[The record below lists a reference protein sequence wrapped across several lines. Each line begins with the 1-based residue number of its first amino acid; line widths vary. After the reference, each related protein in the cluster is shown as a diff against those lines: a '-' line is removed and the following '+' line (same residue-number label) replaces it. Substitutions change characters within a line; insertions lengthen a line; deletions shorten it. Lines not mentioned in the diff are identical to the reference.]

1 MVQRGYIILI
11 VGTVLLISGIVISIL
26 WAVPFAGTIIRE
38 NTILSGVSIRPAGSV
53 NASTQV
59 IDTSRPVSLA
69 IHVER
74 SNNSTTGGEIPNSIL
89 RETVRNPTGII
100 MTSNEF
106 TKQIFTT
113 FKPDITGKY
122 TVTIYNLGNSPVSI
136 SVLAGNLPFVGAN
149 NQVNFNSLSGII
161 AGVILTIAGIIVLI
175 AGVIVL
181 ILDSRRIRPTTE
193 TILPSSSATTNTETE
208 TIVLARW
215 IDRFIAWLIDFIIV
229 SIGLGIIFAAISLP
243 FWITFPHW
251 FENTNMNMGFRS
263 LSVPWP
269 PYIISSLVFMA
280 YWTYFESTFGQ
291 SIGKKLLHLKTTD
304 LAGKGIDAKTAV
316 TESFGK
322 AFLLPLDV
330 ILGWIFT
337 NDRRQRIFNRASS
350 TIVIKIKEG
359 RENDTSKNVTYLKD

>member
-1 MVQRGYIILI
+1 MQRGYIILI
-11 VGTVLLISGIVISIL
+11 VGAVLLILGIVISIL

-69 IHVER
+69 IHLER
-74 SNNSTTGGEIPNSIL
+74 NNSTTGGQIPNNIL
-89 RETVRNPTGII
+89 RETVRNPNGVI

-122 TVTIYNLGNSPVSI
+122 IVTIYNSGNSPVRI
-136 SVLAGNLPFVGAN
+136 GVLAGNLPFIGAN
-149 NQVNFNSLSGII
+149 NKVNFNSLSGII
-161 AGVILTIAGIIVLI
+161 AGIILTIAGIIVLI

-181 ILDSRRIRPTTE
+181 ILDRRRIRPTTQ
-193 TILPSSSATTNTETE
+193 TTLSSSPSTPTDTE

-215 IDRFIAWLIDFIIV
+215 VDRFIAWLIDFIIV
-229 SIGLGIIFAAISLP
+229 SMGLGILFAVLS
-243 FWITFPHW
+243 FPYW
-251 FENTNMNMGFRS
+251 FDNTNMNMAYRS
-263 LSVPWP
+263 IGPFN
-269 PYIISSLVFMA
+269 YIISSLVFMA
-280 YWTYFESTFGQ
+280 YWTYFESTTRQ
-291 SIGKKLLHLKTTD
+291 SIGKKLLHLKTTN
-304 LAGKGIDAKTAV
+304 LGGKNIDAKTAII
-316 TESFGK
+316 ESFGK

-337 NDRRQRIFNRASS
+337 NNKRQRIFNRASN
-350 TIVIKIKEG
+350 TIVIKIKE
-359 RENDTSKNVTYLKD
+359 NNTVSTNVTYLKD

>member
-1 MVQRGYIILI
+1 MQRGYSILI
-11 VGTVLLISGIVISIL
+11 AGAVLLISGIVISIL

-69 IHVER
+69 IHLER
-74 SNNSTTGGEIPNSIL
+74 NNSTTGGQIPNNIL
-89 RETVRNPTGII
+89 RETVRNPNGVI

-122 TVTIYNLGNSPVSI
+122 IVTIYNSGNSPVRI
-136 SVLAGNLPFVGAN
+136 GVLAGNLPFIGAN
-149 NQVNFNSLSGII
+149 NKVNFNSLSGII
-161 AGVILTIAGIIVLI
+161 AGIILTIAGIIVLI

-181 ILDSRRIRPTTE
+181 ILDRRRIRPTTQ
-193 TILPSSSATTNTETE
+193 TTLSSSPSTPTDTE

-215 IDRFIAWLIDFIIV
+215 VDRFIAWLIDFIIV
-229 SIGLGIIFAAISLP
+229 SMGLGILFAVLS
-243 FWITFPHW
+243 FPYW
-251 FENTNMNMGFRS
+251 FDNTNMNMAYRS
-263 LSVPWP
+263 IGPFN
-269 PYIISSLVFMA
+269 YIISSLVFMA
-280 YWTYFESTFGQ
+280 YWTYFESTTRQ
-291 SIGKKLLHLKTTD
+291 SIGKKLLHLKTTN
-304 LAGKGIDAKTAV
+304 LGGKNIDAKTAII
-316 TESFGK
+316 ESFGK

-337 NDRRQRIFNRASS
+337 NNKRQRIFNRASN
-350 TIVIKIKEG
+350 TIVIKIKE
-359 RENDTSKNVTYLKD
+359 NNTVSTNVTYLKD